1 VSAAR
6 ATVEHATVEHVQAVV
21 RERRA
26 REPDDGR
33 VRPVKPDPRDDD
45 DLDLLDEL
53 PELPSLGDDEVVGVE
68 GGVEDELDDDDEKSA
83 ADPADPGKKSSVL
96 DDEEGPA
103 EDFDD
108 PIEVTEGSM
117 LDESRDATLD
127 LGEDDVDADGEE
139 YGWTGGDEAPGASA
153 LDFVEDVEEPETTS
167 EDDGGAEGVEES
179 PTLAFEGDD
188 APAGLPPM
196 RRDEESGDDLADDL
210 DLEDDGAI
218 ELDLPPEDE
227 ARLMGA
233 SLPPPRS
240 TEAHVRYHGAVVDV
254 SLAGEA
260 LYLVGDELARVTGSG
275 AEACPAVG
283 LGAEELLSV
292 SVRGELVAVGTRLGG
307 LFRSMDAG
315 RTFQPANAWRS
326 GNEPSVGCRV
336 AGDAAGRL
344 WLWAGGA
351 LYRSD
356 DFGARFVGPVLPAPV
371 IDANLDDSG
380 AFVVACG
387 SLGGGIDVLRAS
399 EDGRGFRAIVPA
411 ATGLARA
418 AGAIAVAV
426 AGDRVALAQEGDA
439 NGPLVHRG
447 GRWSRVPE
455 LAGCHAL
462 AWVGEVL
469 YGATNV
475 ASGDRG
481 LVLACAF
488 RAAGDDE
495 GEERDVSVVFD
506 LDALPRVRSGSSS
519 MQRRAES
526 ASSSSDAR
534 EWLGEG
540 VPEEHRIFAIRPR
553 GDTLLVACGAG
564 LVELALGERA
574 EPS

>member
-1 VSAAR
+1 MR
-6 ATVEHATVEHVQAVV
+6 

-26 REPDDGR
+26 RGPDDGR

-45 DLDLLDEL
+45 DLDLLEEL
-53 PELPSLGDDEVVGVE
+53 PELPALGDDEVVGVE
-68 GGVEDELDDDDEKSA
+68 GGVEDELDEDDEETASE
-83 ADPADPGKKSSVL
+83 L

-103 EDFDD
+103 DDFDE
-108 PIEVTEGSM
+108 PIEVAEGSM
-117 LDESRDATLD
+117 LDESRDASLD
-127 LGEDDVDADGEE
+127 LGDDDVDAEGEE

-196 RRDEESGDDLADDL
+196 RRDEEAGDDLADDL
-210 DLEDDGAI
+210 DLEDDAAI

-254 SLAGEA
+254 SLAGDA
-260 LYLVGDELARVTGSG
+260 LFLVGDELACVTEAG
-275 AEACPAVG
+275 AEACPAAG

-307 LFRSMDAG
+307 LFRSTDAG
-315 RTFQPANAWRS
+315 RTFQAANAWRS

-411 ATGLARA
+411 ATGLVRA

-439 NGPLVHRG
+439 NGPLVHRE

-488 RAAGDDE
+488 HGFAAGDGSAAAD
-495 GEERDVSVVFD
+495 GSSDERDVSVVFD

-519 MQRRAES
+519 MQRSAES
-526 ASSSSDAR
+526 GRR

-553 GDTLLVACGAG
+553 RDTLLVACGAG

>member
-1 VSAAR
+1 
-6 ATVEHATVEHVQAVV
+6 
-21 RERRA
+21 
-26 REPDDGR
+26 

-45 DLDLLDEL
+45 DLDLLEEL
-53 PELPSLGDDEVVGVE
+53 PELPALGNDEVVGVE
-68 GGVEDELDDDDEKSA
+68 GGVEDELDDDDEEAPSE
-83 ADPADPGKKSSVL
+83 L

-103 EDFDD
+103 DDFDD
-108 PIEVTEGSM
+108 PIEVAEGSM
-117 LDESRDATLD
+117 LDESRDASLD
-127 LGEDDVDADGEE
+127 LGDDDVDAEGEE

-153 LDFVEDVEEPETTS
+153 LDFVEDVEEQETTS

-196 RRDEESGDDLADDL
+196 RRDEEAGDDLADDL
-210 DLEDDGAI
+210 DLEDDAAI

-254 SLAGEA
+254 SLAGDS
-260 LYLVGDELARVTGSG
+260 LFLLGDELVCVTEAG
-275 AEACPAVG
+275 AEACPALG

-292 SVRGELVAVGTRLGG
+292 SVRGELVVVGTRLGG

-315 RTFQPANAWRS
+315 RTFQAANAWRS

-336 AGDAAGRL
+336 AGDATGRL

-380 AFVVACG
+380 SFVVACG

-426 AGDRVALAQEGDA
+426 AGDRVALTQEGDA

-447 GRWSRVPE
+447 GAWSRVPE

-488 RAAGDDE
+488 RTSAGNDE
-495 GEERDVSVVFD
+495 GGERDVSVVFD

-526 ASSSSDAR
+526 ASFFSGAP

>member
-1 VSAAR
+1 M
-6 ATVEHATVEHVQAVV
+6 
-21 RERRA
+21 
-26 REPDDGR
+26 
-33 VRPVKPDPRDDD
+33 KPDPRDDDD

-53 PELPSLGDDEVVGVE
+53 PELPSLGGDEVVGVE
-68 GGVEDELDDDDEKSA
+68 GGVEDELDEDDEEMSEA
-83 ADPADPGKKSSVL
+83 GPADPAKKSSL

-108 PIEVTEGSM
+108 PIEVAEGSM
-117 LDESRDATLD
+117 LDESRDASLD
-127 LGEDDVDADGEE
+127 LGDDDVDAEGDE

-196 RRDEESGDDLADDL
+196 RREEEAGDDLADDL
-210 DLEDDGAI
+210 DLEDDAAI

-254 SLAGEA
+254 SLASEA
-260 LYLVGDELARVTGSG
+260 LYLVGDELACVT
-275 AEACPAVG
+275 EAGVETCPAVG

-307 LFRSMDAG
+307 LFRSIDAG

-356 DFGARFVGPVLPAPV
+356 DFGGRFVGPVLPAPV
-371 IDANLDDSG
+371 IDANLDDVG
-380 AFVVACG
+380 TFVVACG

-418 AGAIAVAV
+418 AGAIALAV

-439 NGPLVHRG
+439 NGPLVHRS

-488 RAAGDDE
+488 HVDAADHAEGDPRE
-495 GEERDVSVVFD
+495 VREVSVVFD

-519 MQRRAES
+519 MHRRAES
-526 ASSSSDAR
+526 ASFSVVAP